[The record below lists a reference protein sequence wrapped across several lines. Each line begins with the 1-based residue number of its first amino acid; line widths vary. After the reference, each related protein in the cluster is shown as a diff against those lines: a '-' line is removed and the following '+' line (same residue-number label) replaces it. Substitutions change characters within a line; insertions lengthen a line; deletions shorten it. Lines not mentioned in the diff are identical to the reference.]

1 VNTSLYV
8 SLGRVA
14 GLLGLLLCAI
24 AAVTRITGNFHL
36 GPISAD
42 SLLSA
47 GTAGMVAGCFL
58 LLLAHTKSH

>member
-1 VNTSLYV
+1 MWVT
-8 SLGRVA
+8 LGRIA
-14 GLLGLLLCAI
+14 GLLGLVLCVI
-24 AAVTRITGNFHL
+24 AAGTRITGNFHL
-36 GPISAD
+36 GPVSAD